1 MQRTRRSHKTT
12 DVISFATHSY
22 NSIKEVRLHHLID
35 DIPAAH
41 ERWTYSKLPNRRSRF
56 VELSLRNS
64 WPKSGFSFLA
74 NIFFFIN
81 SICCGLMS
89 CYYSLQK
96 ISKSFKSI
104 KETLYDLTGVVCHS
118 GSSYFGHY
126 VSMGR
131 LQSLDGKMTEIG
143 ILFSFQFFNFQ
154 SFFL

>member
-1 MQRTRRSHKTT
+1 ML
-12 DVISFATHSY
+12 Y
-22 NSIKEVRLHHLID
+22 RLPPILI
-35 DIPAAH
+35 IQL
-41 ERWTYSKLPNRRSRF
+41 KRF
-56 VELSLRNS
+56 VYTTSLMTFQRRTKDERTVNYPIEDLDLSN
-64 WPKSGFSFLA
+64 FLCETA
-74 NIFFFIN
+74 DQNQVFHFWLIFFFFIN